1 MARKDFDELLE
12 SQRML
17 QSRVARE
24 QEMDETIDI
33 LAMVNE
39 MAPYPDQKLQKEAV
53 FIEAE
58 NRGISHDITQKVF
71 DKLIRDRIIFEP
83 EEGYIQRR

>member
-17 QSRVARE
+17 QSRVVRE

-33 LAMVNE
+33 LAIINE

-58 NRGISHDITQKVF
+58 NRGFGHELIQQVF

-83 EEGYIQRR
+83 EEGFIQRR

>member
-1 MARKDFDELLE
+1 MARKEFDELME
-12 SQRML
+12 SQRVL
-17 QSRVARE
+17 QSRVVRE

-33 LAMVNE
+33 LAMINE

-53 FIEAE
+53 FIEAQ
-58 NRGISHDITQKVF
+58 NKGISNEITQKVF

-83 EEGYIQRR
+83 EAGFIQRR